1 MMTHETTQKFA
12 PDNVDRMLLRV
23 VEETFETEPW
33 RRDAPVVVVNDVTGA
48 LSAWA
53 RQHELHVRFVQ
64 DSAGLAAAHADITGP
79 VATAPTADVL
89 SDAGTVLYRL
99 ARPLEAL
106 EELSWMVARWASPE
120 VLLFAGQLQR
130 HLNFSMN
137 TVLENVFDDVSAS
150 RGYYKSRA
158 LRARTPKTLQGDQPP
173 RIPRKNLVH
182 LADAEFELR
191 AYGLTFGAAR
201 LDPGTKLLL
210 ETMLANP
217 PQQFSPGAT
226 VVDLGCGNGTI
237 VATLAQRFGSAH
249 LIATDDSAS
258 AVQSTTATLAANA
271 LDGVQVMHQAG
282 LQQLAD
288 NSVDAVVLNPPFH
301 DGTRITPDI
310 AFFLF
315 DEVAR
320 TLKPGGVLLTVFN
333 AARNYRPQ
341 LRHRVGPTW
350 QLARDKRFVVT
361 QSQKVDENV

>member
-1 MMTHETTQKFA
+1 MMTHDMTPEFA

-33 RRDAPVVVVNDVTGA
+33 RRNAPVVVVNDVTGA
-48 LSAWA
+48 LSSWA
-53 RQHELHVRFVQ
+53 RQHELDVRFVQ
-64 DSAGLAAAHADITGP
+64 DSAALTAAHADVTGE
-79 VATAPTADVL
+79 VAAAPTADVL
-89 SDAGTVLYRL
+89 ADAGTVLYRL

-106 EELSWMVARWASPE
+106 EELSWLVARWASPE
-120 VLLFAGQLQR
+120 VLLLAGQLQR
-130 HLNFSMN
+130 HLNFSLN
-137 TVLENVFDDVSAS
+137 TALENVFDDVSAS
-150 RGYYKSRA
+150 RGYYKARA
-158 LRARTPKTLQGDQPP
+158 LRARGPKTLHGDQPP
-173 RIPRKNLVH
+173 RMPRKNVVH
-182 LADAEFELR
+182 IAESELQLR

-210 ETMLANP
+210 ETLLASP
-217 PQQFSPGAT
+217 PEQFAPGAT

-237 VATLAQRFGSAH
+237 VATLAKHFESSD

-271 LDGVQVMHQAG
+271 MSDVQVMHQAG
-282 LQQLAD
+282 LQRLAD
-288 NSVDAVVLNPPFH
+288 TSVDAVVLNPPFH
-301 DGTRITPDI
+301 DGTHITTDI

-341 LRHRVGPTW
+341 LQHRVGPTW
-350 QLARDKRFVVT
+350 QLARDKRFIVT
-361 QSQKVDENV
+361 QSQKVDEDV